1 MFEKIIEK
9 LEELQQEQLELL
21 CEHKAHLD
29 EQCAIRGFNCLKRAI
44 DKVNKVAEEY
54 NNGWIPCSER
64 LPDIHE
70 GKTQSEEVY
79 TVVEWEDGE
88 ITYSVGWYNKSGKW
102 NEDSKICKVV
112 AWKPI
117 QLYIQKGE

>member
-1 MFEKIIEK
+1 MQVFEKIKDRILYHSDETK
-9 LEELQQEQLELL
+9 YRYEIGKAVIDECVKDIIKDLGLE
-21 CEHKAHLD
+21 
-29 EQCAIRGFNCLKRAI
+29 
-44 DKVNKVAEEY
+44 
-54 NNGWIPCSER
+54 NNGWISCSER

-102 NEDSKICKVV
+102 NEDSKNCKVV

-117 QLYIQKGE
+117 QLYVQKGE